1 MRMAKP
7 FLLRPHH
14 EKTDTEVQRS
24 RPGWKKNSE
33 KFYQRK
39 AITSQLRTLIKG
51 AEQLSSVKA
60 QLNVDPTSDKQA
72 FHKHAPNTLNHLGGK
87 RKEKGTVVWS

>member
-7 FLLRPHH
+7 FLLKPHH

-33 KFYQRK
+33 KFNQRK

-51 AEQLSSVKA
+51 AEQLSPVKA
-60 QLNVDPTSDKQA
+60 QLNVDPTSDK
-72 FHKHAPNTLNHLGGK
+72 HSPNTLNHLGGK